1 MAIKCSKCECLAFA
15 RVLFVKTG
23 RKRYLCGAHYR
34 LVIANASSYF
44 KDNDGTMRVIF
55 NPEELR
61 PTYSDDGGEH

>member
-44 KDNDGTMRVIF
+44 KDNDGTMRV
-55 NPEELR
+55 
-61 PTYSDDGGEH
+61 G